1 MSKEEMIAE
10 IDTIL
15 WGSEH
20 RDVEE
25 IYWTVKEEL
34 G

>member
-1 MSKEEMIAE
+1 MSKEEMIRE
-10 IDTIL
+10 ISEIL
-15 WGSEH
+15 SDAND

-25 IYWTVKEEL
+25 IYWTVKDNM